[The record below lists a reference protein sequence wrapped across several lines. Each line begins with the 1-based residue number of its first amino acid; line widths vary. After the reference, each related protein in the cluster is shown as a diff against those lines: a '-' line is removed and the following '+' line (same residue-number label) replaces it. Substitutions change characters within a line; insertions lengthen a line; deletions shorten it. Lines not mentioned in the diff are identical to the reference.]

1 MALPSSGPISGSQIW
16 NEVNGSITDPPP
28 PLSLGGMIASSSL
41 SNTNPDQYSE
51 FYGYSNVT
59 LTSYT
64 GGAFQTGTK
73 FICNSTLN
81 VTYYHDGAGTMPT
94 TGDTIYTNSGGTTVI
109 GGGNAGYNKTNQFG
123 YVRTDSSG
131 VVTNG
136 YLCFS

>member
-51 FYGYSNVT
+51 FYGYSGAT

-64 GGAFQTGTK
+64 GSAFQNGNK
-73 FICNSTLN
+73 FICTQTMN
-81 VTYYHDGAGTMPT
+81 VTFYHDGSGIAPQV
-94 TGDTIYTNSGGTTVI
+94 GDTVYTNSGGTTPGV
-109 GGGNAGYNKTNQFG
+109 GYSRVGFG
-123 YVRTDSSG
+123 YLLTNSTG
-131 VVTNG
+131 VVTNF
-136 YLCFS
+136 YLCFK